1 MFSETFLLMV
11 QEILLTVYGRM
22 TGRKLSLQMQPSTFS
37 ILLSQGS
44 DHAGDPRK
52 VIATV
57 SHRNTEELKL
67 VRQAYCALYNHD
79 ILHLLSQKNNLFA
92 RVVYLRVS
100 EPHERD
106 AEIVRGALFG
116 SSLDVDTLTE
126 VICTRPSTELRNVRE
141 AYRSRYMSGLD
152 EDVSF
157 KINGSL
163 KEVLLAVLKSSRYAG
178 ARVEAGMAMCD
189 AKTLYEAIESG
200 KHVDQRSIISILSQ
214 RNTDQMRAILCS
226 YKQLYGHDFMK
237 FLKKDKCG
245 AFGKQLRVVVRCIQS
260 PEKQLAKRLRRALMN
275 CDAREA
281 LIRIVVTRSEIDI
294 KRINSAFTAKSR
306 WSLDSLIR
314 NEFNNNST
322 SHTEGAYNLVGD
334 VLIELLK
341 HY

>member
-1 MFSETFLLMV
+1 METKVQLARKYGADCFHLHSYFSGT
-11 QEILLTVYGRM
+11 
-22 TGRKLSLQMQPSTFS
+22 
-37 ILLSQGS
+37 
-44 DHAGDPRK
+44 DHAGDPSK

-67 VRQAYCALYNHD
+67 VRQAYCALYNQD
-79 ILHLLSQKNNLFA
+79 ILHLLSQKNSLFA

-116 SSLDVDTLTE
+116 SSLDLDTLTE
-126 VICTRPSTELRNVRE
+126 VICTRPSAGLRIVRE
-141 AYRSRYMSGLD
+141 AYRSRYMSDLD

-157 KINGSL
+157 KINGSSL
-163 KEVLLAVLKSSRYAG
+163 KEVLLAVLKSCRYAG

-200 KHVDQRSIISILSQ
+200 KHVDQRSIVSILGQ
-214 RNTDQMRAILCS
+214 RSTDQMKAILCS
-226 YKQLYGHDFMK
+226 YRELYGHDFLK

-275 CDAREA
+275 SDAREA

-294 KRINSAFTAKSR
+294 ERINGAFTAKSR
-306 WSLDSLIR
+306 WSLDGVIR

-322 SHTEGAYNLVGD
+322 SHTERDYNLVGD
-334 VLIELLK
+334 VLVALLK